1 MAYKDR
7 LFIPSFSESS
17 YLDYASNSNFKLGN
31 LIRNKPNDVDHHELT
46 PMDKIARHVIR
57 HGEMPKNMHTNNPN
71 TNNGENQEEDNKDV
85 VKEDYRMS
93 IYSAHLFRPGL
104 REEGDATG
112 IAQATGL
119 GIPRS
124 TANNL
129 NSISINQYA
138 DSDASFIGDGDSAE
152 TSKTNIPA
160 LLAAKNAGGKPH
172 PFVVSNGINKRSGTE
187 GFKLKPLRDDLGPN
201 G

>member
-1 MAYKDR
+1 MAYNIKNTP
-7 LFIPSFSESS
+7 FYFSES
-17 YLDYASNSNFKLGN
+17 YNDMATHGNFKLSN
-31 LIRNKPNDVDHHELT
+31 LIRSRNYDTEHRELT
-46 PMDKIARHVIR
+46 PMDKIARHVIK
-57 HGEMPKNMHTNNPN
+57 HGEMPKSMPNMNSNNN
-71 TNNGENQEEDNKDV
+71 DENNQEENKEA
-85 VKEDYRMS
+85 VKEDHRMS

-104 REEGDATG
+104 REDGDATG

-124 TANNL
+124 NANNL

-138 DSDASFIGDGDSAE
+138 DSDSSFIGDGDSAE